1 MLRASNFSSWNVS
14 RGTDPRFLKDLLYLM
29 SDALLACLAFCSMF
43 PVPVSASLILLLPV
57 TLVIQVRNPVCN
69 LNANRLC
76 VNAPC
81 YLWCQL
87 SFNPVLT
94 RCLIQA
100 AFMTQPEVIKNNLL
114 SPTPGV
120 PQSQLFI
127 IVSFYVLQRHNLQLL
142 RNYRKDYIISFR
154 QRLSFLPQGQGHVPS
169 NRARDRMIDLAQKIL
184 SQMTQS
190 EGMEPLGVPAAVLP
204 GQPSSA
210 EMPVGN
216 ARSLP
221 SSEHAAACTAISA
234 LVSYLQD
241 SSTARSRVCDLSDIC
256 KAAIRQ
262 CGPLLKKRSVSL
274 RFVGRQRRLPLRVL
288 LVDDSLLA
296 RRILERLARNRG
308 YLALFPQRLFVTSCV
323 GTTTSPAMTVTL
335 A

>member
-1 MLRASNFSSWNVS
+1 MLRASNVSSWDVS
-14 RGTDPRFLKDLLYLM
+14 RGADPRFIKDLLYLM
-29 SDALLACLAFCSMF
+29 SDALLACLAVCSMF

-57 TLVIQVRNPVCN
+57 TLVIQVRNLVFIINTC
-69 LNANRLC
+69 RRC
-76 VNAPC
+76 INAPC
-81 YLWCQL
+81 HLRGQL
-87 SFNPVLT
+87 SFNPGLT

-114 SPTPGV
+114 SPTYV
-120 PQSQLFI
+120 PQSQLYI
-127 IVSFYVLQRHNLQLL
+127 LVSFYVLQRHNLQLL
-142 RNYRKDYIISFR
+142 RNYRKDYVISFR
-154 QRLSFLPQGQGHVPS
+154 QRLSFLPQGQGHAPS

-190 EGMEPLGVPAAVLP
+190 EGVEPFGVSAAVLP

-210 EMPVGN
+210 EMSVGN

-262 CGPLLKKRSVSL
+262 CGPLLKKRPVSL

-308 YLALFPQRLFVTSCV
+308 YLALFPHSAFVTSCV